1 MQVLFSNYLALDR
14 NRYSAYTNYKNSQN
28 NVYSPTFGH
37 KLPSKIFYDIKD
49 LPKLKCACCGKDMFK
64 ADEIKTMLNS
74 YQAGSKRA
82 LENNALAKFK
92 DTEAFEFLS
101 GLSKENPKATL
112 RELVSTREG
121 GAKMRD
127 LHPRTQ
133 LDIMQMALIAD
144 GISVKAP
151 RVIAKL
157 SKYKDM
163 FGEDLRAVYDTMEI
177 YAEMYPKKTFA
188 EIFNLPEVSERHKT
202 LYAEAKAQTSK
213 QKIDVFKRLRDFS
226 ETLPPKDRSRLQDAN
241 TQAIKILN
249 NGMYEPKFVKALV
262 SGIYEN
268 FLKSADTKRIRGKIM
283 PVVNDFPYDLIS
295 PVDAFISNSIDKKRS
310 DIDIIKIFLDDM
322 MATFEHA
329 RPRSQ
334 DGSDEWF
341 NGIVL
346 CKHCNRTR
354 ADLPYPFFLSFYPEM
369 KKNIQRQ
376 CDRIMTFIM
385 RGKLKGHDDYPA
397 DIKRTMLVESGNVIR
412 LNITKY
418 LKYREQQTLLKLEQS
433 KAILAQDEAKYKE
446 ASQELRE
453 VDSKIEEI
461 MKVVRQLKKERRAAS
476 EKFNAVADLKNQSE
490 GQVKDNEILLRN
502 IREDMEIDSSL
513 NKSVILKR
521 IKKLQQN
528 KN

>member
-1 MQVLFSNYLALDR
+1 MCLF
-14 NRYSAYTNYKNSQN
+14 T
-28 NVYSPTFGH
+28 
-37 KLPSKIFYDIKD
+37 DIKD

-112 RELVSTREG
+112 RELVSNREG

-268 FLKSADTKRIRGKIM
+268 FLKSADTKG
-283 PVVNDFPYDLIS
+283 
-295 PVDAFISNSIDKKRS
+295 
-310 DIDIIKIFLDDM
+310 
-322 MATFEHA
+322 
-329 RPRSQ
+329 
-334 DGSDEWF
+334 
-341 NGIVL
+341 
-346 CKHCNRTR
+346 
-354 ADLPYPFFLSFYPEM
+354 
-369 KKNIQRQ
+369 
-376 CDRIMTFIM
+376 
-385 RGKLKGHDDYPA
+385 
-397 DIKRTMLVESGNVIR
+397 
-412 LNITKY
+412 
-418 LKYREQQTLLKLEQS
+418 
-433 KAILAQDEAKYKE
+433 
-446 ASQELRE
+446 
-453 VDSKIEEI
+453 
-461 MKVVRQLKKERRAAS
+461 
-476 EKFNAVADLKNQSE
+476 
-490 GQVKDNEILLRN
+490 
-502 IREDMEIDSSL
+502 
-513 NKSVILKR
+513 
-521 IKKLQQN
+521 
-528 KN
+528 